1 MNCSFLIV
9 LLGLDSVIH
18 CQHNVIF
25 EKIGEVTTTRS
36 RWLVTFVNDL
46 NPYQDF
52 IYSLKCD
59 LTGAIVMTQTMK
71 IPITDNNVIS
81 VQNRWLKSL
90 NNLEQEIRKIN
101 LTHSTISDM
110 FEEYTPLMKRSKRAI
125 LPIVGKVLSFL
136 IGTL

>member
-52 IYSLKCD
+52 INSLKCD